1 MGTLTNA
8 DRCDLGGC
16 NAQAWVQATFTRG
29 DLLFCRKHY
38 LESKAVIDGQALA
51 VLDETHLINARS
63 ESSA

>member
-8 DRCDLGGC
+8 DRCDTGGC
-16 NAQAWVQATFTRG
+16 TSQAWVLATFTRG
-29 DLLFCRKHY
+29 ELFFCRHHY
-38 LESKAVIDGQALA
+38 LKNQAGIDASALA

>member
-16 NAQAWVQATFTRG
+16 NAQAWVQATFRRG

-38 LESKAVIDGQALA
+38 LDMKKWIDISALA